1 MASNGICRRL
11 VGYRAILQSPA
22 FSPARL
28 PKQVCYPYACGML
41 ELGMQDA
48 ANDELAYLRHR
59 TVPIPASITPVPGY
73 PRKLVIFRT
82 NASHYWQVRCF
93 MKGHTYKQSL
103 RTTNK
108 GVAFRAARDF
118 FHAKTAELY
127 GQTLVER
134 PVTGR
139 LFKDLVTPMLSL
151 ERARMERGE
160 FSADGLR
167 ILQNRLH
174 NSILPFFGDMPITGI
189 SYVQM
194 GDFVSSLSRAK
205 LSSTTIQQ
213 HLVATRKVLNYA
225 QSLGII
231 PSVPTAPTVK
241 IISKPRGSFSLT
253 EYRQLVRTARE
264 QVGRSI
270 AVRSTDRSKRGA
282 DKLERYAVVGADLH
296 MLIGFMVNSFVRP
309 SDIKNLQHKH
319 VTVVRG
325 AHTYLRLNLPESKKH
340 DKPIV
345 TLAPAVRVYESL
357 VQMNMARGFSGPD
370 DYLFLPEM
378 ADRKKA
384 VEFAGYQFQHIL
396 DVAGIGGNVAN
407 GKTRTLYSLRHT
419 CITFRLL
426 YGKNIDLITL
436 ARNARTSVE
445 MIEKFY
451 SSNLS
456 AEMNIDLLQGKRG

>member
-1 MASNGICRRL
+1 
-11 VGYRAILQSPA
+11 
-22 FSPARL
+22 
-28 PKQVCYPYACGML
+28 
-41 ELGMQDA
+41 MQ
-48 ANDELAYLRHR
+48 
-59 TVPIPASITPVPGY
+59 
-73 PRKLVIFRT
+73 
-82 NASHYWQVRCF
+82 
-93 MKGHTYKQSL
+93 
-103 RTTNK
+103 
-108 GVAFRAARDF
+108 
-118 FHAKTAELY
+118 
-127 GQTLVER
+127 
-134 PVTGR
+134 
-139 LFKDLVTPMLSL
+139 
-151 ERARMERGE
+151 RGE
-160 FSADGLR
+160 FSEAGLR

-174 NSILPFFGDMPITGI
+174 KTILPFFGDLDIRQI
-189 SYVQM
+189 DYAQL
-194 GDFVSSLSRAK
+194 GDFVGHLSK
-205 LSSTTIQQ
+205 QGLTSTTIQQ
-213 HLVATRKVLNYA
+213 HLVATRKVLKHAYT
-225 QSLGII
+225 LGVI
-231 PSVPTAPTVK
+231 PNVPSTPAIKVS
-241 IISKPRGSFSLT
+241 SKPRGSFSLG
-253 EYRQLVRTARE
+253 EYRQLVRTAR
-264 QVGRSI
+264 QQIGQRIPVH
-270 AVRSTDRSKRGA
+270 STERSKRGA

-325 AHTYLRLNLPESKKH
+325 QHVYLRLNLPESKKH

-345 TLAPAVRVYESL
+345 TLAPAVRVYERL
-357 VQMNMARGFSGPD
+357 VQMNRARGFAKPD

>member
-1 MASNGICRRL
+1 
-11 VGYRAILQSPA
+11 
-22 FSPARL
+22 
-28 PKQVCYPYACGML
+28 ML
-41 ELGMQDA
+41 DA

-59 TVPIPASITPVPGY
+59 TVPIPTSITPIPGY
-73 PRKLVIFRT
+73 PSKLVIFRT
-82 NASHYWQVRCF
+82 NASHFWQVRCF
-93 MKGHTYKQSL
+93 LKGKTYKQSL
-103 RTTNK
+103 RTTNR

-127 GQTLVER
+127 GSTIAER
-134 PVTGR
+134 PDTGR
-139 LFKDLVTPMLSL
+139 WFKDMVAPVLAH
-151 ERARMERGE
+151 EQARTKRGE
-160 FSADGLR
+160 FSEAGLR

-174 NSILPFFGDMPITGI
+174 KTILPFFGAMDIRQIGYAQL
-189 SYVQM
+189 S
-194 GDFVSSLSRAK
+194 DFVGDLSRQG
-205 LSSTTIQQ
+205 LTSTTIQQ
-213 HLVATRKVLNYA
+213 HLVAIRKVLKHAYT
-225 QSLGII
+225 LGMIS
-231 PSVPTAPTVK
+231 SVPSTPAVK
-241 IISKPRGSFSLT
+241 VSSKPRGSFSID
-253 EYRQLVRTARE
+253 EYRNMVRTARR
-264 QVGRSI
+264 QTGQRI
-270 AVRSTDRSKRGA
+270 PVRSTERSKRGA
-282 DKLERYAVVGADLH
+282 DKLERYAVVSADLH

-325 AHTYLRLNLPESKKH
+325 QHVYLRLNLPESKKH

-345 TLAPAVRVYESL
+345 TLAAAVRVYERL
-357 VQMNMARGFSGPD
+357 VLMNKARGYASPD

-378 ADRKKA
+378 QDRKKA

-396 DVAGIGGNVAN
+396 DVVGIGGNVAN
-407 GKTRTLYSLRHT
+407 GMTRTLYSLRHT

>member
-1 MASNGICRRL
+1 
-11 VGYRAILQSPA
+11 
-22 FSPARL
+22 
-28 PKQVCYPYACGML
+28 ML
-41 ELGMQDA
+41 GTRTQDA

-73 PRKLVIFRT
+73 PSKLVIFQT
-82 NASHYWQVRCF
+82 AASHYWQVRCF
-93 MKGHTYKQSL
+93 LKGKTHKQSL
-103 RTTNK
+103 RTTNR

-127 GQTLVER
+127 GQTIVER
-134 PVTGR
+134 PETGN
-139 LFKDLVTPMLSL
+139 LFKDLVTPMLAL
-151 ERARMERGE
+151 EQARMQRGE
-160 FSADGLR
+160 FSEAGLR
-167 ILQNRLH
+167 ILQNRLQKT
-174 NSILPFFGDMPITGI
+174 ILPFFGERPLQQIGYATL
-189 SYVQM
+189 S
-194 GDFVSSLSRAK
+194 DFVGHLSREG

-213 HLVATRKVLNYA
+213 HLVATRKVLKHA
-225 QSLGII
+225 QTLGVI
-231 PSVPTAPTVK
+231 PNVPSTPAIK
-241 IISKPRGSFSLT
+241 ISSKPRGSFSLG
-253 EYRQLVRTARE
+253 EYRQLVRTAR
-264 QVGRSI
+264 QQMGQRI
-270 AVRSTDRSKRGA
+270 AIHSTERSKRGA
-282 DKLERYAVVGADLH
+282 DKLERYAVVSADLH
-296 MLIGFMVNSFVRP
+296 KLIGFMVNSFVRP

-325 AHTYLRLNLPESKKH
+325 QHVYLRLNLPESKKH

-345 TLAPAVRVYESL
+345 TLAAAVHVYERL
-357 VQMNMARGFSGPD
+357 VLMNRARGYASPD
-370 DYLFLPEM
+370 DYLFMPEM

-396 DVAGIGGNVAN
+396 DTAGIGGNVAN

>member
-1 MASNGICRRL
+1 
-11 VGYRAILQSPA
+11 
-22 FSPARL
+22 
-28 PKQVCYPYACGML
+28 ML
-41 ELGMQDA
+41 DIRTQDA

-59 TVPIPASITPVPGY
+59 TVPISASITPIPGY
-73 PRKLVIFRT
+73 PSKLVIFRT
-82 NASHYWQVRCF
+82 NASHYWQVRCYL
-93 MKGHTYKQSL
+93 KGKTYKQSL
-103 RTTNK
+103 RTTNR

-118 FHAKTAELY
+118 FHAKTAEIY
-127 GQTLVER
+127 GLSLVER
-134 PVTGR
+134 PDTGR
-139 LFKDLVTPMLSL
+139 LFKDLVTPMLTL

-160 FSADGLR
+160 FSESGLR

-174 NSILPFFGDMPITGI
+174 KSILPYFGAMHVKDIT
-189 SYVQM
+189 YVQM
-194 GDFVSSLSRAK
+194 GEFVSSMSREG

-225 QSLGII
+225 HSLGII
-231 PSVPTAPTVK
+231 ASIPAAPTVK
-241 IISKPRGSFSLT
+241 IISKPRGSFTLA
-253 EYRQLVRTARE
+253 EYRQLVRTARQ
-264 QVGRSI
+264 QVGQRI
-270 AVRSTDRSKRGA
+270 AIHSTERSKRGA
-282 DKLERYAVVGADLH
+282 DKLERYAMVSPDLH

-319 VTVVRG
+319 VTVIRG
-325 AHTYLRLNLPESKKH
+325 EHTYLRLNLPESKKH

-345 TLAPAVRVYESL
+345 TLAAAVRVYERL
-357 VQMNMARGFSGPD
+357 VLMNRARGYAGPD
-370 DYLFLPEM
+370 DYLFLPEIQ
-378 ADRKKA
+378 DRKKA

-396 DVAGIGGNVAN
+396 DTAGIGGNVAN
-407 GKTRTLYSLRHT
+407 GKNRTLYSLRHT
-419 CITFRLL
+419 SITFRLL

>member
-1 MASNGICRRL
+1 
-11 VGYRAILQSPA
+11 
-22 FSPARL
+22 
-28 PKQVCYPYACGML
+28 ML
-41 ELGMQDA
+41 DTRTQDA

-59 TVPIPASITPVPGY
+59 TVPIPASITPIPGY
-73 PRKLVIFRT
+73 PSKLVIFRT
-82 NASHYWQVRCF
+82 NASHYWQVRCYL
-93 MKGHTYKQSL
+93 KGKTYKQSL
-103 RTTNK
+103 RTTNR

-118 FHAKTAELY
+118 FHTKTAELY
-127 GQTLVER
+127 GLSLVER
-134 PVTGR
+134 PDTGR
-139 LFKDLVTPMLSL
+139 LFKDLVTPMLTL

-160 FSADGLR
+160 FSESGLR

-174 NSILPFFGDMPITGI
+174 KSILPYFGDMQVKDIT
-189 SYVQM
+189 YVQM
-194 GDFVSSLSRAK
+194 GEFVSSMSREG

-225 QSLGII
+225 HSLGII
-231 PSVPTAPTVK
+231 ANIPAAPTVK
-241 IISKPRGSFSLT
+241 IISKPRGSFSLG
-253 EYRQLVRTARE
+253 EYRQLVRTAR
-264 QVGRSI
+264 QQIGHRI
-270 AVRSTDRSKRGA
+270 AIHSTERSKRGA
-282 DKLERYAVVGADLH
+282 DKLERYAMVSPDLH

-325 AHTYLRLNLPESKKH
+325 QHVYLRLNLPESKKH

-345 TLAPAVRVYESL
+345 TLAAAVRVYERL
-357 VQMNMARGFSGPD
+357 VLMNKARGYASPD

-378 ADRKKA
+378 QDRKKA

-396 DVAGIGGNVAN
+396 ETAGIGGNAAN
-407 GKTRTLYSLRHT
+407 GMTRTLYSLRHT

-426 YGKNIDLITL
+426 YGKRIDLITL

-445 MIEKFY
+445 MIERFY

>member
-1 MASNGICRRL
+1 MH
-11 VGYRAILQSPA
+11 
-22 FSPARL
+22 
-28 PKQVCYPYACGML
+28 
-41 ELGMQDA
+41 DA

-59 TVPIPASITPVPGY
+59 TVPIPASITPIPGY
-73 PRKLVIFRT
+73 PSKLVIFKT
-82 NASHYWQVRCF
+82 NASNYWQVRCYL
-93 MKGHTYKQSL
+93 KGKTYKQSL
-103 RTTNK
+103 RTTNR

-127 GQTLVER
+127 GHAITER
-134 PVTGR
+134 PDTGR
-139 LFKDLVTPMLSL
+139 LFKDLITPMLAL
-151 ERARMERGE
+151 EQARMQRGE
-160 FSADGLR
+160 FSEAGLR

-174 NSILPFFGDMPITGI
+174 KTILPFFGDLDIRQIGYAQL
-189 SYVQM
+189 S
-194 GDFVSSLSRAK
+194 DFVGQLSK
-205 LSSTTIQQ
+205 QGLTSTTIQQ
-213 HLVATRKVLNYA
+213 HLVATRKVLKHAYT
-225 QSLGII
+225 LGVI
-231 PSVPTAPTVK
+231 PNVPSTPAIKVT
-241 IISKPRGSFSLT
+241 SKPRGSFSLD
-253 EYRQLVRTARE
+253 EYMQLVRTAR
-264 QVGRSI
+264 QQIGLRI
-270 AVRSTDRSKRGA
+270 PVRSTERSRRGA
-282 DKLERYAVVGADLH
+282 NKLERYATICPDLH
-296 MLIGFMVNSFVRP
+296 SLIGFMVNSFVRP

-325 AHTYLRLNLPESKKH
+325 QHVYLRLNLPESKKH

-345 TLAPAVRVYESL
+345 TLAPAVRVYERL
-357 VQMNMARGFSGPD
+357 VQMNRARGYASPD
-370 DYLFLPEM
+370 DYLFMPEM

-407 GKTRTLYSLRHT
+407 GKNRTLYSLRHT
-419 CITFRLL
+419 SITFRLL

>member
-1 MASNGICRRL
+1 
-11 VGYRAILQSPA
+11 
-22 FSPARL
+22 
-28 PKQVCYPYACGML
+28 
-41 ELGMQDA
+41 MQDA

-59 TVPIPASITPVPGY
+59 TVPIPASITPIPGY
-73 PRKLVIFRT
+73 PSKLVIFRT
-82 NASHYWQVRCF
+82 HASHYWQVRCF
-93 MKGHTYKQSL
+93 LKGRTYKQSL

-108 GVAFRAARDF
+108 GVALRAARDF

-127 GQTLVER
+127 GQTIVER
-134 PVTGR
+134 PETGN
-139 LFKDLVTPMLSL
+139 LFKDMATPVLAQ
-151 ERARMERGE
+151 EQARVERGE

-174 NSILPFFGDMPITGI
+174 KTILPFFGDMPIKGI
-189 SYVQM
+189 GYTQLA
-194 GDFVSSLSRAK
+194 DFVGHLSK
-205 LSSTTIQQ
+205 QGLTSTTIQQ
-213 HLVATRKVLNYA
+213 HLVAARKVLKHAYT
-225 QSLGII
+225 LGVILNV
-231 PSVPTAPTVK
+231 PSTPAIKTS
-241 IISKPRGSFSLT
+241 SKPRGSFSLD
-253 EYRQLVRTARE
+253 EYGQLVRTAR
-264 QVGRSI
+264 QQIGQRI
-270 AVRSTDRSKRGA
+270 PVRSTNRSKRGA

-309 SDIKNLQHKH
+309 SDIKNLRHKH

-325 AHTYLRLNLPESKKH
+325 QHVYLRLNLPESKKH

-345 TLAPAVRVYESL
+345 TLAPAVRVYERL
-357 VQMNMARGFSGPD
+357 VQMNRRRGFAGQD

-378 ADRKKA
+378 TDRKKA

-396 DVAGIGGNVAN
+396 DTAGIGGNVAN

>member
-1 MASNGICRRL
+1 
-11 VGYRAILQSPA
+11 
-22 FSPARL
+22 
-28 PKQVCYPYACGML
+28 
-41 ELGMQDA
+41 
-48 ANDELAYLRHR
+48 
-59 TVPIPASITPVPGY
+59 
-73 PRKLVIFRT
+73 
-82 NASHYWQVRCF
+82 
-93 MKGHTYKQSL
+93 
-103 RTTNK
+103 
-108 GVAFRAARDF
+108 
-118 FHAKTAELY
+118 
-127 GQTLVER
+127 
-134 PVTGR
+134 
-139 LFKDLVTPMLSL
+139 
-151 ERARMERGE
+151 MERGE
-160 FSADGLR
+160 FSEGGLR

-174 NSILPFFGDMPITGI
+174 KSILPYFGAMHVKDIT
-189 SYVQM
+189 YVQM
-194 GDFVSSLSRAK
+194 GEFVSTMSREG

-225 QSLGII
+225 HSLGII
-231 PSVPTAPTVK
+231 ASIPAAPTVK
-241 IISKPRGSFSLT
+241 IISKPRGSFTLT
-253 EYRQLVRTARE
+253 EYRQLVRTAR
-264 QVGRSI
+264 QQMGQRI
-270 AVRSTDRSKRGA
+270 AIHSTERSKRGA
-282 DKLERYAVVGADLH
+282 DKLERYAMVSPDLH

-325 AHTYLRLNLPESKKH
+325 QHVYLRLNLPESKKH

-345 TLAPAVRVYESL
+345 TLAAAVHVYERL
-357 VQMNMARGFSGPD
+357 VLMNRARGYASPD

-378 ADRKKA
+378 QDRKKA

>member
-1 MASNGICRRL
+1 
-11 VGYRAILQSPA
+11 
-22 FSPARL
+22 
-28 PKQVCYPYACGML
+28 ML
-41 ELGMQDA
+41 DIRTQDA

-59 TVPIPASITPVPGY
+59 TVPIPASITPIPGY
-73 PRKLVIFRT
+73 PSKLVIFRT
-82 NASHYWQVRCF
+82 NASHYWQVRCYL
-93 MKGHTYKQSL
+93 KGKTYKQSL
-103 RTTNK
+103 RTTNR

-118 FHAKTAELY
+118 FHTKTAELY
-127 GQTLVER
+127 GLSLVER
-134 PVTGR
+134 PDTGR
-139 LFKDLVTPMLSL
+139 LFKDLVTPMLTL

-160 FSADGLR
+160 FSESGLR

-174 NSILPFFGDMPITGI
+174 KSILPYFGDMQVKDIT
-189 SYVQM
+189 YVQM
-194 GDFVSSLSRAK
+194 GEFVSSMSREG

-225 QSLGII
+225 HSLGII
-231 PSVPTAPTVK
+231 ASIPAAPTVK
-241 IISKPRGSFSLT
+241 VTSKPRGSFSLG
-253 EYRQLVRTARE
+253 EYRQLVRTAR
-264 QVGRSI
+264 QQMGQRI
-270 AVRSTDRSKRGA
+270 AIHSTERSKRGA
-282 DKLERYAVVGADLH
+282 DKLERYAMVSPDLH

-325 AHTYLRLNLPESKKH
+325 EHVYLRLNLPESKKH

-345 TLAPAVRVYESL
+345 TLAAAVRVYERL
-357 VQMNMARGFSGPD
+357 VQMNRARGYASPD

-384 VEFAGYQFQHIL
+384 VEFAGYQFQHCL
-396 DVAGIGGNVAN
+396 AVAGIGGNAAN
-407 GKTRTLYSLRHT
+407 GMTRTLYSLRHT

-426 YGKNIDLITL
+426 YGKRIDLITL

-445 MIEKFY
+445 MIERFY